1 MPSPLFPTAGALMSA
16 CTPLCMCLIQAAIY
30 LGREHRHM
38 VRGSEVA
45 DLGHLLQPMVSQ
57 NTRHTVPLCHR
68 SMQDIIYIPYHIS
81 CPCYLCLAGIQLQNI
96 TTYSLCTATGIIILP
111 WKLPV
116 LSFGHSPCGPAA
128 KETLANTC

>member
-1 MPSPLFPTAGALMSA
+1 MSA

-45 DLGHLLQPMVSQ
+45 VLGHLLQPMVSQ

-68 SMQDIIYIPYHIS
+68 SMQDIIYLTTFPALATCALLGS
-81 CPCYLCLAGIQLQNI
+81 SSRTSPPTACAQQLASLSSRGNFLC
-96 TTYSLCTATGIIILP
+96 
-111 WKLPV
+111 
-116 LSFGHSPCGPAA
+116 
-128 KETLANTC
+128 